1 MLIPVRDR
9 AEAAADRGKNDA
21 ARQNYNNTGGADR
34 HHRACAGRLWR
45 QLDGVEQQGQRPTAC
60 DLRDTA
66 GGKLA
71 LSTIEPVAAVEPTA
85 ALEPVAALEPATLFA
100 LSIATRHYDD
110 IAAERNRR

>member
-45 QLDGVEQQGQRPTAC
+45 QLDRAGQQGQRPTAG
-60 DLRDTA
+60 DFHDAA
-66 GGKLA
+66 GGKHTAFEPATAFEPPAIESATIKPTALLA
-71 LSTIEPVAAVEPTA
+71 LSITA
-85 ALEPVAALEPATLFA
+85 
-100 LSIATRHYDD
+100 RHYDH
-110 IAAERNRR
+110 IAAERNGR